1 MDNRLF
7 RASSWAITIGI
18 FNFFLFAAVSIVIGG
33 DALNGGLENGQ
44 YYLGGGG
51 HHTPVPYL
59 VFLFSQV
66 HAYSVLVSWPAII
79 VLSLVSWATWPQESG
94 IVFGLNPEEPAPAG
108 GMSLLLFRARNVVWR
123 SVDLLEEAAWLLL
136 DSWRRPD
143 VEVFARHTVPECI
156 ANLRTRVNLTGES
169 SGPAVFAYLTGRHFQ
184 LMRTPKRFALLIYR
198 GPFPVLAGKI
208 IPTDQGTFVRAWH
221 RFPST
226 SILITGFLLGAVAAL
241 LGTTAVVHLFS
252 VQLPLDA
259 PSQSWVILSALLVL
273 TVAMG
278 ASLSSLVIGAWI
290 GKRLDEDLRV
300 LVYLTLQGSERST
313 GPTWRTGPA

>member
-1 MDNRLF
+1 MPASAGQLSSRPLGKARLGPTGYAMDNRLF

-18 FNFFLFAAVSIVIGG
+18 LNFFLFAAVSIVIGG

-79 VLSLVSWATWPQESG
+79 VLSLVSWATWPQESE

-108 GMSLLLFRARNVVWR
+108 GMSLLLSRARNVVWR

-156 ANLRTRVNLTGES
+156 ANLRTRGLPGKS
-169 SGPAVFAYLTGRHFQ
+169 SGPTVFAYLTGRHSAHED
-184 LMRTPKRFALLIYR
+184 PKQFALL
-198 GPFPVLAGKI
+198 
-208 IPTDQGTFVRAWH
+208 
-221 RFPST
+221 S
-226 SILITGFLLGAVAAL
+226 
-241 LGTTAVVHLFS
+241 
-252 VQLPLDA
+252 
-259 PSQSWVILSALLVL
+259 
-273 TVAMG
+273 
-278 ASLSSLVIGAWI
+278 
-290 GKRLDEDLRV
+290 
-300 LVYLTLQGSERST
+300 ST
-313 GPTWRTGPA
+313 GDPSPFLPARSFLQTKAHLSEHGIAFHRHRS